1 MRTLRRICVALIP
14 VAMQACTFYSTD
26 RTFFEPNTEDGKPT
40 KSSSCGFR
48 LSDALERQLPEALIS
63 VAPLY
68 DHEHKR
74 PLMISVLVRTTD
86 RAVHVNPQA
95 IELQTEVGRIYQPTD
110 WRRQAYGLMP
120 NHRHWNEFVTLTYT
134 LDAAELR
141 DITIAFR
148 RDAVAVKGK
157 PLEISPFRFTKVTKP
172 DSYYSSINC

>member
-1 MRTLRRICVALIP
+1 
-14 VAMQACTFYSTD
+14 MQACTFYSTD
-26 RTFFEPNTEDGKPT
+26 RTFFEPNTDDGKPT

-48 LSDALERQLPEALIS
+48 LSDALERQLPEALIL

-68 DHEHKR
+68 DHESRARSDEGHKR
-74 PLMISVLVRTTD
+74 PLMISVLVRTPD
-86 RAVHVNPQA
+86 RAVNVNPQA
-95 IELQTEVGRIYQPTD
+95 IELRTEVGRVYQPTH

-120 NHRHWNEFVTLTYT
+120 NQPHWNEFVTLTYT

-141 DITIAFR
+141 DVTIAFR

-157 PLEISPFRFTKVTKP
+157 LLEIRPFRFTKVTKP